1 MSVNVTWKVERR
13 IIYVDFSGTV
23 SIEEI
28 EKASSIV
35 VPYIR
40 EGQAPV
46 HVIADMVGVDYYPRE
61 FGRLVGAI
69 PNLAEVNLGKTILIG
84 SNNALIQLMV
94 TVIRHAV
101 QIDLRM
107 FDSMEKTLA
116 FLHETDP
123 TLPDGKPV

>member
-1 MSVNVTWKVERR
+1 MSVSVTWKVERR
-13 IIYVDFSGTV
+13 IIYVEFSGSVT
-23 SIEEI
+23 IEEI
-28 EKASSIV
+28 EKASGIV

-46 HVIADMVGVDYYPRE
+46 HVIADMVRVDYYPRE

-123 TLPDGKPV
+123 TLPDEKPV